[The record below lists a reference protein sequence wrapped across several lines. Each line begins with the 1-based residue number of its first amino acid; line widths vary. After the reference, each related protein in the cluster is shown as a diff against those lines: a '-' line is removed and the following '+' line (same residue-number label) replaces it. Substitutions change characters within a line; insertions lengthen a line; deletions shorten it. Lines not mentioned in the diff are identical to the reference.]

1 MLNRT
6 SPESDTAEPVERTS
20 DDAAHPDPV
29 RIGSL
34 GAAAANRVI
43 AALPPG
49 RFSPAGLA
57 ELKLRIDAYAADL
70 VCEAMR
76 IAEWHQAD
84 VVSPAYVRQAS
95 AYLVVRTRNRKFA
108 LLGSLG
114 AIVLGT
120 ALPSFLEVAWGRDVS
135 VAQVMTSAVLGIAGS
150 LLVVLQSVKE

>member
-1 MLNRT
+1 MLNLP
-6 SPESDTAEPVERTS
+6 SPENGAAEPGTRTS
-20 DDAAHPDPV
+20 DAAAHPAPV

-34 GAAAANRVI
+34 GAAAADRVI

-57 ELKLRIDAYAADL
+57 ELKSRIDGFAADL
-70 VCEAMR
+70 VAEAIR

-95 AYLVVRTRNRKFA
+95 AYLVARTRNRKFA

-114 AIVLGT
+114 AILLGT

-135 VAQVMTSAVLGIAGS
+135 MAQVMTSAVLGIAGS
-150 LLVVLQSVKE
+150 LLVVLQSVKD